1 MGSRSILRAA
11 FFTVALFFFSSPVAS
26 GPDQTGVNTQEAI
39 QIVTSANS
47 RSALPMSQEEATQ
60 LFLGYRN
67 RLNDG
72 TLVTLIDL
80 PVGSTRNHFYQRL
93 TNKNPVQVRA
103 TWSRLVFSGRVRPP
117 IEAGSAKEALEWLA
131 NMPNA
136 IGYLPASIQDQRLKV
151 LLVVPND

>member
-1 MGSRSILRAA
+1 MGKRSILRAA
-11 FFTVALFFFSSPVAS
+11 FFTIALFSFSCPVAS
-26 GPDQTGVNTQEAI
+26 DPDLLDTDVPEAI

-47 RSALPMSQEEATQ
+47 RSVRPMSQEEAVQ

-80 PVGSTRNHFYQRL
+80 PVGPTRKHFYLRL

-117 IEAGSAKEALEWLA
+117 IEADSPKEALEWLA
-131 NMPNA
+131 SMPNA